1 MEAYQ
6 NAALSPEERAKD
18 LLGKMTLQEKV
29 GQLNQ
34 RLYGFRIYE
43 RQGEEFTLTE
53 EFKEEVERMGGLGV
67 LYGLYRADPWA
78 DKDEK
83 TGIVLELSAKAYNI
97 VQKYVIDHSRLGI
110 PMMMSTECPH
120 GHQALGGGLLPVN
133 LAAGAT
139 FDPELLSEGYKACGK
154 QLKSG
159 HVDLALMSALDM
171 ARDPR
176 WGRSEEC
183 YSEDPCLAA
192 SMAKAAVTGMQ
203 STGVGSVA
211 KHFCAQGETTGGVNA
226 SAARI
231 GERELREIHFPSA
244 KACCEAGVEGIMA
257 AYNEIDGV
265 YCHRNAWLLRDV
277 LRGEMGFDGIVM
289 ADGLAVDFLKNTEGD
304 TLHAGVAARKAGV
317 DVSLWDEAFSR
328 LGEAV
333 EQGLLDESEID
344 ESVLKV
350 LKLKFEKGLFEH
362 PYMEENM
369 LTPEEAG
376 IPEVSLSLARE
387 SAVLLKN
394 EESVLPL
401 AKKYKKVA
409 VIGYHAADRYCM
421 LGDYTPPVP
430 ESECVTVLQGM
441 KQEAPE
447 GVEVSYAMGS
457 EFSEADEDEK
467 AKALALAAKSDVI
480 VAVVGGSSSRFGG
493 AVFDANGAA
502 SKGTGSR
509 SMDCGEGMDTAKVHI
524 PAAQEELVA
533 ELARLGKP
541 MVTVVIAGR
550 AYCIDDIENASNAL
564 LYAFYPGPMGGKAVA
579 EMLYGTKKEE
589 KREMKEKPTKAKKKG
604 RTIRAFKRDIS
615 LWLFCVPGVILTF
628 IFSYIPMYGVQIA
641 FRRFNATAGITKSP
655 WVGMYYFERFFNSPY
670 FASTIKNTLILSL
683 YGLVVS
689 FPIPIILAL
698 MLNSFR
704 HKRYRKVIQT
714 VTYAPNFISTVV
726 MCGMII
732 LFLSPS
738 VGVINHVL
746 EAIGIPAVNFMA
758 KKAYWRHIYVWTG
771 VWQSTGWSSVIY
783 FAALAGISPELH
795 EAAKVDGATKLQLIR
810 HIDLPLI
817 MPTATILLIMNCGS
831 ILSVGFEKAFLLQNN
846 LNASVSEIIST
857 YVYKV
862 GLINNDMSYSSA
874 IGLFNTIVN
883 MVMLI
888 IVNTISDKLSGNSL
902 W

>member
-1 MEAYQ
+1 MTEVQKQALEAPIDPAQETMRYKD
-6 NAALSPEERAKD
+6 ASLPVKERVED
-18 LLGKMTLQEKV
+18 LLGRMTLREKV

-34 RLYGFRIYE
+34 RLYGFAAYE
-43 RQGEEFTLTE
+43 RKGDTITLTE
-53 EFKEEVERMGGLGV
+53 ETIREAEYFGGLGV
-67 LYGLYRADPWA
+67 VYGLYRADPW
-78 DKDEK
+78 
-83 TGIVLELSAKAYNI
+83 SAKTKENGLTPEYAAKGYNML
-97 VQKYVIDHSRLGI
+97 QRCNMEHSRLGI
-110 PMMMSTECPH
+110 PLLLSTECPH
-120 GHQALGGGLLPVN
+120 GHQALGGYLLPVN

-139 FDPELLSEGYKACGK
+139 FDPALYQDAVRVCAR
-154 QLKSG
+154 QLKEMGVNLSL
-159 HVDLALMSALDM
+159 VSALDV

-176 WGRSEEC
+176 WGRTEEC
-183 YSEDPCLAA
+183 FGEDPYLCSRFAE
-192 SMAKAAVTGMQ
+192 AAVFGTQ
-203 STGVGSVA
+203 SEGVAMVA

-231 GERELREIHFPSA
+231 GERELREIHLPVA
-244 KACCEAGVEGIMA
+244 KACCKAGVKGIMA

-265 YCHRNAWLLRDV
+265 YCHRNAWLLRHV
-277 LRGEMGFDGIVM
+277 LRGEMRFDGIVM

-550 AYCIDDIENASNAL
+550 AYCIEDIENASNAL

-579 EMLYGTKKEE
+579 EMLYGTTNPSGRLPVSMPRHAGQIPVCYNYRTSVVPAYCDMTSQPLHTFGEGKSYTTFACSDVSVNKEENGAAVSFTVENTGAMAGTSVPCLYVRKRSGGVVARIKELKAFTRISLAPGEKKEVSFQLSKE
-589 KREMKEKPTKAKKKG
+589 EMN
-604 RTIRAFKRDIS
+604 F
-615 LWLFCVPGVILTF
+615 
-628 IFSYIPMYGVQIA
+628 VQIP
-641 FRRFNATAGITKSP
+641 GKPEVICHD
-655 WVGMYYFERFFNSPY
+655 YE
-670 FASTIKNTLILSL
+670 
-683 YGLVVS
+683 
-689 FPIPIILAL
+689 L
-698 MLNSFR
+698 ML
-704 HKRYRKVIQT
+704 
-714 VTYAPNFISTVV
+714 
-726 MCGMII
+726 
-732 LFLSPS
+732 
-738 VGVINHVL
+738 
-746 EAIGIPAVNFMA
+746 E
-758 KKAYWRHIYVWTG
+758 
-771 VWQSTGWSSVIY
+771 
-783 FAALAGISPELH
+783 
-795 EAAKVDGATKLQLIR
+795 DGA
-810 HIDLPLI
+810 
-817 MPTATILLIMNCGS
+817 
-831 ILSVGFEKAFLLQNN
+831 EKWW
-846 LNASVSEIIST
+846 
-857 YVYKV
+857 
-862 GLINNDMSYSSA
+862 
-874 IGLFNTIVN
+874 
-883 MVMLI
+883 
-888 IVNTISDKLSGNSL
+888 SGNVTEM
-902 W
+902 

>member
-1 MEAYQ
+1 M
-6 NAALSPEERAKD
+6 
-18 LLGKMTLQEKV
+18 
-29 GQLNQ
+29 
-34 RLYGFRIYE
+34 
-43 RQGEEFTLTE
+43 
-53 EFKEEVERMGGLGV
+53 
-67 LYGLYRADPWA
+67 
-78 DKDEK
+78 
-83 TGIVLELSAKAYNI
+83 
-97 VQKYVIDHSRLGI
+97 
-110 PMMMSTECPH
+110 
-120 GHQALGGGLLPVN
+120 
-133 LAAGAT
+133 
-139 FDPELLSEGYKACGK
+139 
-154 QLKSG
+154 
-159 HVDLALMSALDM
+159 
-171 ARDPR
+171 
-176 WGRSEEC
+176 
-183 YSEDPCLAA
+183 
-192 SMAKAAVTGMQ
+192 
-203 STGVGSVA
+203 
-211 KHFCAQGETTGGVNA
+211 NA

-524 PAAQEELVA
+524 PAAQEET
-533 ELARLGKP
+533 GC
-541 MVTVVIAGR
+541 R
-550 AYCIDDIENASNAL
+550 ACPPWQADGNRCDRRKSILHRGYRNASNAL

-579 EMLYGTKKEE
+579 EMLYGTTNPSGRLPVSMPRHAGQIPVCYNYRTSVVPAYCDMTSQPLHTFGEGKSYTTFACSDVFREQRR
-589 KREMKEKPTKAKKKG
+589 KRCCRFVYRREHRCHG
-604 RTIRAFKRDIS
+604 RNLRSVSVCAET
-615 LWLFCVPGVILTF
+615 
-628 IFSYIPMYGVQIA
+628 
-641 FRRFNATAGITKSP
+641 FRRCGSENQRA
-655 WVGMYYFERFFNSPY
+655 E
-670 FASTIKNTLILSL
+670 
-683 YGLVVS
+683 S
-689 FPIPIILAL
+689 FYQ
-698 MLNSFR
+698 NFS
-704 HKRYRKVIQT
+704 
-714 VTYAPNFISTVV
+714 FISGTW
-726 MCGMII
+726 I
-732 LFLSPS
+732 
-738 VGVINHVL
+738 
-746 EAIGIPAVNFMA
+746 
-758 KKAYWRHIYVWTG
+758 
-771 VWQSTGWSSVIY
+771 
-783 FAALAGISPELH
+783 
-795 EAAKVDGATKLQLIR
+795 
-810 HIDLPLI
+810 
-817 MPTATILLIMNCGS
+817 
-831 ILSVGFEKAFLLQNN
+831 
-846 LNASVSEIIST
+846 
-857 YVYKV
+857 
-862 GLINNDMSYSSA
+862 
-874 IGLFNTIVN
+874 
-883 MVMLI
+883 
-888 IVNTISDKLSGNSL
+888 SGNQQNKGERECICF
-902 W
+902 

>member
-1 MEAYQ
+1 MTEVQKQALEAPIDPAQETMRYKD
-6 NAALSPEERAKD
+6 ASLPVKERVED
-18 LLGKMTLQEKV
+18 LLGRMTLREKV

-34 RLYGFRIYE
+34 RLYGFAAYE
-43 RQGEEFTLTE
+43 RKGDTITLTE
-53 EFKEEVERMGGLGV
+53 ETIREAEYFGGLGV
-67 LYGLYRADPWA
+67 VYGLYRADPW
-78 DKDEK
+78 
-83 TGIVLELSAKAYNI
+83 SAKTKENGLTPEYAAKGYNML
-97 VQKYVIDHSRLGI
+97 QRCNMEHSRLGI
-110 PMMMSTECPH
+110 PLLLSTECPH
-120 GHQALGGGLLPVN
+120 GHQALGGYLLPVN

-139 FDPELLSEGYKACGK
+139 FDPALYQDAVRVCAR
-154 QLKSG
+154 QLKEMGVNLSL
-159 HVDLALMSALDM
+159 VSALDV

-176 WGRSEEC
+176 WGRTEEC
-183 YSEDPCLAA
+183 FGEDPYLCSRFAE
-192 SMAKAAVTGMQ
+192 AAVFGTQ
-203 STGVGSVA
+203 SEGVAMVA

-231 GERELREIHFPSA
+231 GERELREIHLPVA
-244 KACCEAGVEGIMA
+244 KACCKAGVKGIMA

-550 AYCIDDIENASNAL
+550 AYCIEDIENASNAL

-579 EMLYGTKKEE
+579 EMLYGTTNPSGRLPVSMPRHAGQIPVCYNYRTSVVPAYCDMTSQPLHTFGEGKSYTTFACSDVSVNKEENGAAVSFTVENTGAMAGTSVPCLYVRKRSGGVVARIKELKAFTRISLAPGEKKEVSFQLSKE
-589 KREMKEKPTKAKKKG
+589 EMN
-604 RTIRAFKRDIS
+604 F
-615 LWLFCVPGVILTF
+615 
-628 IFSYIPMYGVQIA
+628 VQIP
-641 FRRFNATAGITKSP
+641 GKPEVICHD
-655 WVGMYYFERFFNSPY
+655 YE
-670 FASTIKNTLILSL
+670 
-683 YGLVVS
+683 
-689 FPIPIILAL
+689 L
-698 MLNSFR
+698 ML
-704 HKRYRKVIQT
+704 
-714 VTYAPNFISTVV
+714 
-726 MCGMII
+726 
-732 LFLSPS
+732 
-738 VGVINHVL
+738 
-746 EAIGIPAVNFMA
+746 E
-758 KKAYWRHIYVWTG
+758 
-771 VWQSTGWSSVIY
+771 
-783 FAALAGISPELH
+783 
-795 EAAKVDGATKLQLIR
+795 DGA
-810 HIDLPLI
+810 
-817 MPTATILLIMNCGS
+817 
-831 ILSVGFEKAFLLQNN
+831 EKWW
-846 LNASVSEIIST
+846 
-857 YVYKV
+857 
-862 GLINNDMSYSSA
+862 
-874 IGLFNTIVN
+874 
-883 MVMLI
+883 
-888 IVNTISDKLSGNSL
+888 SGNVTEM
-902 W
+902 